1 MGELIFHIYRLD
13 SRHLAVDIQQQHL
26 SDGKTET
33 TLV

>member
-13 SRHLAVDIQQQHL
+13 TRHLAVDIQQQYL